1 MVSGKI
7 DLTGGMDADRELMF
21 ASRPEDPE
29 MRDSA
34 SFWVLDERG
43 EVGLPRI
50 GIEAVAS
57 NWDAHQIQ
65 VNVAFADGRVYRLR
79 EDGASWPVEGP
90 DGRPTVL
97 GAGPLAFT
105 CVRPFG
111 TWTLS
116 FDGQAVATSVG
127 GAGGRKH
134 RRTACGCGLPGGSH
148 HGGAAVDSG
157 HDAGRRRSQPQ
168 DIHRRRPDGRARA
181 TSSCSAPP
189 VRCGWGTGPNTRLA
203 GRGCAFAARVCAG
216 WKGSGATAGSRR
228 CSPAGRRSA
237 TSPIRRAPTASP
249 STTRATSIDGDG
261 DLVPARVVEAPWL
274 TRLHPVLGDEV
285 PLVYG
290 K

>member
-1 MVSGKI
+1 MVSGKS

-111 TWTLS
+111 T
-116 FDGQAVATSVG
+116 
-127 GAGGRKH
+127 
-134 RRTACGCGLPGGSH
+134 
-148 HGGAAVDSG
+148 
-157 HDAGRRRSQPQ
+157 
-168 DIHRRRPDGRARA
+168 
-181 TSSCSAPP
+181 
-189 VRCGWGTGPNTRLA
+189 
-203 GRGCAFAARVCAG
+203 
-216 WKGSGATAGSRR
+216 
-228 CSPAGRRSA
+228 
-237 TSPIRRAPTASP
+237 
-249 STTRATSIDGDG
+249 
-261 DLVPARVVEAPWL
+261 
-274 TRLHPVLGDEV
+274 
-285 PLVYG
+285 
-290 K
+290 